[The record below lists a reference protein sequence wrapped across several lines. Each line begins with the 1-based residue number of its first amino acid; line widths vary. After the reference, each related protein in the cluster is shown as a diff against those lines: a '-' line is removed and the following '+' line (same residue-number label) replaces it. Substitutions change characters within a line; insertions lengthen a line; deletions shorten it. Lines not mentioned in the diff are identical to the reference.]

1 MPRSIRAGTAECPPT
16 TLHSQ
21 SRRAPLRVRPL
32 VWRKRFRLRQKPPYV
47 ALKKVDTVFCEPPR
61 SFTDLLKL
69 PRLHF
74 SPFPCASRSIFGRNE
89 VDLGQFETV
98 LVLQHDASHSSPS
111 LTLDNYKALIGSEPY
126 LEGVFCPVGMRTDF
140 FETEL
145 SKECERFPNGLGEF
159 LLCWRLHHLP
169 SPFSSAHEFVACL

>member
-1 MPRSIRAGTAECPPT
+1 MTRRPFGPAPTANSLT

-21 SRRAPLRVRPL
+21 MMPCAATCPTACMAEAVSPAQETALRRPQESRHRVLRV
-32 VWRKRFRLRQKPPYV
+32 V
-47 ALKKVDTVFCEPPR
+47 R

-74 SPFPCASRSIFGRNE
+74 SPFPFASRSIFGRNE

-98 LVLQHDASHSSPS
+98 LVLQHDARHRSPS
-111 LTLDNYKALIGSEPY
+111 LTLDNDKALIGPEPY
-126 LEGVFCPVGMRTDF
+126 LEGVFCPVWMRTDF

-145 SKECERFPNGLGEF
+145 SKECERCPDGLGEF
-159 LLCWRLHHLP
+159 LLRWRLHHLP
-169 SPFSSAHEFVACL
+169 SPF

>member
-21 SRRAPLRVRPL
+21 SRRALLRVRPL
-32 VWRKRFRLRQKPPYV
+32 VWRKRFRLRQKPPDV
-47 ALKKVDTVFCEPPR
+47 ALKKVDTVFCESSR

-69 PRLHF
+69 LPRWHF
-74 SPFPCASRSIFGRNE
+74 SPFPCAFRSIFGRNE

-98 LVLQHDASHSSPS
+98 LVLQHDASHSSPT
-111 LTLDNYKALIGSEPY
+111 LTLDNYKALIGPEPY
-126 LEGVFCPVGMRTDF
+126 LEGVFCPVWMRTDF

-145 SKECERFPNGLGEF
+145 SKECARFPNGLGEF
-159 LLCWRLHHLP
+159 LLRWRLHHLP
-169 SPFSSAHEFVACL
+169 SPF